1 MHYHPSNTLQ
11 TAMVDDNTFLQSFFH
26 ADTVLIGSDVIYISV
41 LLVLI
46 YIALLTEY
54 TVGAETKQEKV
65 QTKQAV
71 NVPVL

>member
-1 MHYHPSNTLQ
+1 M
-11 TAMVDDNTFLQSFFH
+11 
-26 ADTVLIGSDVIYISV
+26 LIGSDVIYISV